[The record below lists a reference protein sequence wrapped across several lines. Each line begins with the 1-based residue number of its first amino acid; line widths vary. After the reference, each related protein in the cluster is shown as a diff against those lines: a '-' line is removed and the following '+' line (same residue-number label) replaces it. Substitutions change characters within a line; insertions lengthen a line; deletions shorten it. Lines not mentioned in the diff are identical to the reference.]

1 MQEETNMLSL
11 LTITFSAIGILVVA
25 AVVIAA
31 AVALAG
37 FIFTVLGW
45 LAGIAIS
52 ALEAILG
59 VWLIVKLIKAVAGS
73 F

>member
-1 MQEETNMLSL
+1 MLSL

>member
-1 MQEETNMLSL
+1 MLSL
-11 LTITFSAIGILVVA
+11 LTIIFSAIGILVVA

-59 VWLIVKLIKAVAGS
+59 VWLIVKLIKAVAES

>member
-1 MQEETNMLSL
+1 MLGL
-11 LTITFSAIGILVVA
+11 ITLVFTLIGVLVVA

-37 FIFTVLGW
+37 FIFTAVGW

-59 VWLIVKLIKAVAGS
+59 VWLIVRMIRAVAKAV
-73 F
+73 

>member
-1 MQEETNMLSL
+1 MLSL

-59 VWLIVKLIKAVAGS
+59 VWLIVKLIKAVAES

>member
-1 MQEETNMLSL
+1 MLSL

-59 VWLIVKLIKAVAGS
+59 VWLVVKLIKAVAES
-73 F
+73 L